1 MGGAGLVMAALREP
15 QLFAA
20 LVLFEPIIFPPE
32 SRARA
37 REANPLAEITRRRRR
52 TFSDFDAAR
61 ANFAAKPPLNSLHPE
76 ALDAYVRHG
85 FSQRDD
91 GVHLKCDPEFEAQ
104 TYEMGAMHDTW
115 QRLGEM
121 KVPTHVIAGAHAEMS
136 PAAIAPRVAE
146 LLGNAKFV
154 EWRDLGHFGP
164 LEDPARFAAFIADL
178 AA

>member
-1 MGGAGLVMAALREP
+1 MTTSIDTPLIREGEEVRRVVRFTRE
-15 QLFAA
+15 QIIQFARLTGDSNPLHHDRQA
-20 LVLFEPIIFPPE
+20 VE
-32 SRARA
+32 RARFGEVIA
-37 REANPLAEITRRRRR
+37 SGQQTSSHMMAVVTSH
-52 TFSDFDAAR
+52 FSR
-61 ANFAAKPPLNSLHPE
+61 
-76 ALDAYVRHG
+76 
-85 FSQRDD
+85 RDD

-115 QRLGEM
+115 RRLGEM
-121 KVPTHVIAGAHAEMS
+121 AVPTHVIAGAHAEMS

-164 LEDPARFAAFIADL
+164 LEDPARFAAFIADV